1 MAERLFSSPFTLG
14 ILGGGQL
21 GKMILS
27 ETRRY
32 DIRTAVL
39 DPSADAPCRIACN
52 AFTQGSLTDE
62 GTVLS
67 FGSQADVVTIEIEH
81 VSLSAL
87 EKLEQM
93 GKRVFPQPSVLKI
106 IQNKGIQKEFYRSNN
121 LPTADFEVF
130 PTKEALQQALDEGRV
145 SVPFVWKATT
155 GGYDG
160 KGVAVIKNRHEIH
173 DLPQGECLW
182 EALVPFEKEVAV
194 VVARS
199 ATGEVRSY
207 PMVDMDFHPTAN
219 LVEFVV
225 APSRYPDALQAE
237 ARSLAEKTAEALGI
251 VGLLAVEMFLTKAG
265 KLLINEAAPRVHNSG
280 HLTIEASKTS
290 QFEQHLRAI
299 LGLPL
304 GSTDWICAA
313 AMGNLVGE
321 AGYSGPVVYEGMDKV
336 LALPGVNVH
345 LYGKAETRPYRKMG
359 HLTAVGK
366 DQDEAIQLARKAKE
380 SLIVKSI

>member
-39 DPSADAPCRIACN
+39 DPSEDAPCRIACN
-52 AFTQGSLTDE
+52 VFTQGSLTDE
-62 GTVLS
+62 ETVRA
-67 FGSQADVVTIEIEH
+67 FGEKVDVLTIEIEH
-81 VSLSAL
+81 VSLPAL
-87 EKLEQM
+87 EQLEKA
-93 GKRVFPQPSVLKI
+93 GKRVYPQPAVLKI
-106 IQNKGIQKEFYRSNN
+106 IQNKGQQKQFYLNHG

-130 PTKEALQQALDEGRV
+130 SSKQALLNALDEGRR
-145 SVPFVWKATT
+145 SLPFVWKATT

-160 KGVAVIKNRHEIH
+160 KGVAVVKSRQEIH
-173 DLPQGECLW
+173 DLPEGECLW

-199 ATGEVRSY
+199 SRGEVKSY

-225 APSRYPDALQAE
+225 APSRYPESVQAR
-237 ARSLAEKTAEALGI
+237 ARELAEKTAAALGI
-251 VGLLAVEMFLTKAG
+251 VGLLAVEMFLTTEG
-265 KLLINEAAPRVHNSG
+265 NLLINEAAPRVHNSG

-321 AGYSGPVVYEGMDKV
+321 AGYTGPVVYDGMDKV

-366 DQDEAIQLARKAKE
+366 DQDEAIQLARTAKE